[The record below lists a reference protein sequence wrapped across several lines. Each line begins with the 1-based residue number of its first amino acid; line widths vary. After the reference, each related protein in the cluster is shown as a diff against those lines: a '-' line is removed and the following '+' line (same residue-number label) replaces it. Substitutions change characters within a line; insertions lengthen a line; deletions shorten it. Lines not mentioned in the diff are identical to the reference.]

1 MDRTLEQTIIAR
13 KVRAGTIYKLIMT
26 GLAVATLPLGILAG
40 VAGAMGADSV
50 RINGRAIHGAEAL
63 LWGPVITVASMTLLG
78 LILATAVCV
87 GLWVVSLFRP
97 IAVRVVIDPTPVGVD
112 TPETLGSDPKA

>member
-1 MDRTLEQTIIAR
+1 MDRKLEQTIIAR

-26 GLAVATLPLGILAG
+26 GLAVSTLPLGVLAG

-63 LWGPVITVASMTLLG
+63 LWGPLITVVSMTLLG
-78 LILATAVCV
+78 LVLATAVCV
-87 GLWVVSLFRP
+87 GLWAVSLFRP
-97 IAVRVVIDPTPVGVD
+97 IAVRVVVDAPPTGAEGPDLFGPD
-112 TPETLGSDPKA
+112 SPA